1 MIFLKTEEEIQGMK
15 LAGDLLAK
23 THLALK
29 KIIKP
34 GITTLELDD
43 FVEAFLKK
51 HGATPE
57 QKGYTRTCR
66 CIETGQLALVVELPA
81 KMPF

>member
-34 GITTLELDD
+34 TVCIGICNIRL
-43 FVEAFLKK
+43 
-51 HGATPE
+51 
-57 QKGYTRTCR
+57 
-66 CIETGQLALVVELPA
+66 
-81 KMPF
+81 